1 MVSPTNKKRG
11 LFSSRRSARPCAN
24 RRPAESR
31 HHNGS
36 VIIAGAG
43 LRHLCACQPFVL
55 HVTVARAAKSGEG
68 ALYVAVHPD
77 GAAQGNP
84 VNPATFRHSSH
95 GGTCCSPPS
104 GCQARSRQRRWPE
117 GPGFTARWWGADNRM
132 RSENPHPTA
141 APPVL
146 RPSVK
151 FFAIFA
157 RILTA
162 ANNISCSTKRAY
174 LTASVRPMHGLS
186 PTA

>member
-24 RRPAESR
+24 RHPAESR

-36 VIIAGAG
+36 VIIAGAR

-55 HVTVARAAKSGEG
+55 HVTVARTAKSGEG

-117 GPGFTARWWGADNRM
+117 GPGFTARWWGADNRTCDQIT
-132 RSENPHPTA
+132 RTQPLH
-141 APPVL
+141 L
-146 RPSVK
+146 R
-151 FFAIFA
+151 FFAHRSSSSPSLRGFSQPLT
-157 RILTA
+157 RIIGQFSFGPRA
-162 ANNISCSTKRAY
+162 VMRKRK
-174 LTASVRPMHGLS
+174 
-186 PTA
+186 

>member
-1 MVSPTNKKRG
+1 MRDGSWSRQRTKKRG
-11 LFSSRRSARPCAN
+11 PFSNRRSARPCAN

-36 VIIAGAG
+36 VIIAGAR

-55 HVTVARAAKSGEG
+55 HVTVARTAGYGEG

-117 GPGFTARWWGADNRM
+117 GPGFTARWWGADNRTCDQI
-132 RSENPHPTA
+132 NPHPTA

-151 FFAIFA
+151 FSAVFA

-162 ANNISCSTKRAY
+162 ANSWCGTVRYGRA
-174 LTASVRPMHGLS
+174 RWC
-186 PTA
+186 